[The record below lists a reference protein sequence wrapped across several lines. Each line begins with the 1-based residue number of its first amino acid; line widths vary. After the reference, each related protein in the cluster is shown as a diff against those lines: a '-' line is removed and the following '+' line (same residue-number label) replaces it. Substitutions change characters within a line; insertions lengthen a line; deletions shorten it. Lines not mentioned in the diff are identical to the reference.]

1 MQGEKMMDD
10 FQYKVTVIVP
20 IYNSGEYLIP
30 CLNSLILQT
39 LDMDEFEVL
48 LLDDGSTD
56 NSLSLCNQ
64 YASEYPIFKVYTHEN
79 AGVSATRNWGIS
91 LAKGKYIMYLDSDD
105 ELTDNTL
112 RLVTDFFDKNY
123 DLVDIV
129 TYPERTY
136 FSNGEKKNPH
146 IRYKTL
152 KKTGIYDAQ
161 KDIYLFQVRLNIA
174 VKNLGDNNFFFDE
187 EMGYHED
194 QKYCNDIIEEK
205 FKLGY
210 VEGCEYKYKL
220 HPGNITGENTNPI
233 YLYEPTTK
241 YWESLFAK
249 YEEVPRY
256 YQALYIHDLS
266 WKLLQNYLLP
276 YHYKGEKFEESCDR
290 LWNLLKKV
298 NDKVILD
305 SPSTDYFHRFF
316 FLEKKNASVTPIVED
331 KSFSLYSEGKRVF
344 QKESFELVMN
354 KCKVKDGK
362 MMMLLTIKSQFFNFH
377 EKPRA
382 FAVEN
387 EENRVEVDLG
397 FSSRSYYRC
406 KTITNNFFVFYYECK
421 LEEIQNLRFV
431 VDVDGFE
438 YPTHYYMMPTCPFA
452 TLNSIVRDDYQIKF
466 INNEFEIHKI
476 SENEINELLEKNNQS
491 IKALNPQAYIL
502 RKVSERLT
510 NKRIWLY
517 YDCKGVVYDNGYLQ
531 FINDFD
537 KNDDVE
543 RYYILNND
551 LSESSYLFNEKQL
564 KNVVLFG
571 TPLHQQ
577 LFIRAEK
584 IITAFIEEVNLYP
597 FHAEN
602 KKFYMDLMNSEIIY
616 LQHGI
621 LHATLPWKYTP
632 ERLEVDRVVASS
644 YFEINN
650 FTNKY
655 GFRKKDVLSCGM
667 PRFEKM
673 NKDKKP
679 INRIL
684 YAPSWRMYLIGECVD
699 TVWQL
704 TEDKF
709 LNSKYFHDTQEF
721 LLSEK
726 LISSLE
732 ENDIYLDFKIHPIFR
747 PYLKYYSVN
756 SDRIIIADNQV
767 EDEDYSLFITD
778 FSSYVF
784 NFAYLKRPILYY
796 VPDVEEFEAGLNQ
809 YRELDMPL
817 DEGFGENPK
826 TVEDL
831 VDLTVNYIES
841 DFCVKEEYLNKMDT
855 FFIPIDNCCE
865 KIYDSII

>member
-1 MQGEKMMDD
+1 MENFK
-10 FQYKVTVIVP
+10 YKVTVIVP
-20 IYNSGEYLIP
+20 IYNSGEYLIS

-39 LDMDEFEVL
+39 IDMKEVEVL

-56 NSLSLCNQ
+56 NSLNVCYQ
-64 YASEYPIFKVYTHEN
+64 YASKYPFFKVFTHEN
-79 AGVSATRNWGIS
+79 KGVSATRNWGIR
-91 LAKGKYIMYLDSDD
+91 LAQGKYIMYLDSDD
-105 ELTDNTL
+105 ELTENTL
-112 RLVTDFFDKNY
+112 QLVTDFFDNNF

-136 FSNGEKKNPH
+136 LSTGEKKNPH

-152 KKTGIYDAQ
+152 KKTGIYDAT
-161 KDIYLFQVRLNIA
+161 KDFYLYQVRLNIA
-174 VKNLGDNNFFFDE
+174 VKNLGERNFFFDE

-194 QKYCNDIIEEK
+194 QKYCNEIIEEK
-205 FKLGY
+205 LKLGF

-220 HPGNITGENTNPI
+220 RPGNITGENTNPI
-233 YLYEPTTK
+233 YLFEPTTK

-249 YEEVPRY
+249 YEDVPRY
-256 YQALYIHDLS
+256 YQVLFLHDLS
-266 WKLLQNYLLP
+266 WKLSQNYLLP
-276 YHYKGEKFEESCDR
+276 YHYKGEKFEESCNR
-290 LWNLLKKV
+290 LWRLLKKV
-298 NDKVILD
+298 DDRAILEQ
-305 SPSTDYFHRFF
+305 PSTDYFHRFF
-316 FLEKKNASVTPIVED
+316 FLEKKNEGTTPIVD
-331 KSFSLYSEGKRVF
+331 DGIFSLYSDGIKVF
-344 QKESFELVMN
+344 QKDSFELVMN

-362 MMMLLTIKSQFFNFH
+362 MMMLLTLKSQFFNFH
-377 EKPRA
+377 EKPTV

-387 EENRVEVDLG
+387 EEIKKEMELSL
-397 FSSRSYYRC
+397 SSRSYYRC
-406 KTITNNFFVFYYECK
+406 KTITNHFYVFYYECELEDVQK
-421 LEEIQNLRFV
+421 LKFV

-438 YPTHYYMMPTCPFA
+438 YPTHYYMMPTCPFV
-452 TLNSIVRDDYQIKF
+452 TVGSIVREDYQIKY
-466 INNEFEIHKI
+466 INKEFEINRI
-476 SENEINELLEKNNQS
+476 TNDEIDELLEKNNQY
-491 IKALNPQAYIL
+491 INGVNPQAFRI
-502 RKVSERLT
+502 RKVSERFAD
-510 NKRIWLY
+510 KRIWLY
-517 YDCKGVVYDNGYLQ
+517 YDCKGVEYDNGYLQ
-531 FINDFD
+531 FIHDYEKED
-537 KNDDVE
+537 GVE

-551 LSESSYLFNEKQL
+551 FESSSYLFSEKQL
-564 KNVVLFG
+564 KNVIMFG
-571 TPLHQQ
+571 SLMHQE

-644 YFEINN
+644 YFELKN
-650 FTNKY
+650 FTSKY

-673 NKDKKP
+673 DRNKKP

-684 YAPSWRMYLIGECVD
+684 YAPSWRMYLIGECID
-699 TVWQL
+699 TIWQL
-704 TEDKF
+704 TEEKF
-709 LNSKYFHDTQEF
+709 LNSKYFRDTQEF
-721 LLSEK
+721 ILSEE

-732 ENDIYLDFKIHPIFR
+732 KNDIYLDFKIHPIFR
-747 PYLKYYSVN
+747 PYLKYYKVN
-756 SDRIIIADNQV
+756 SDRIVLADNQV

-796 VPDVEEFEAGLNQ
+796 VPDMEEFEAGLNQ

-826 TVEDL
+826 TVEEL
-831 VDLTVNYIES
+831 VELTVDYINS
-841 DFCVKEEYLNKMDT
+841 DFKIKEEYWNKMDN

-865 KIYDSII
+865 KIYNSISD